1 MDMVFVVVINLATSD
16 GYKPRIKVHWLLN
29 RRLITGASRSSRKVK
44 AAINQVT
51 HNYKQ
56 NVIHSY
62 MHTYTVSSLDSG
74 QNCDREE

>member
-29 RRLITGASRSSRKVK
+29 RRFITGASRSSRKVK
-44 AAINQVT
+44 APV
-51 HNYKQ
+51 NYKL

-62 MHTYTVSSLDSG
+62 MHM
-74 QNCDREE
+74 